1 MIKTILKSF
10 TAGVFAVLL
19 SVSSGF
25 AQQADKDKAALIE
38 KLKKDYPLQTCVVS
52 GDKLEK
58 SEMGDPVDYLH
69 EEKDKA
75 PRLVRFCCKGCLKS
89 FRKDPAK
96 YLKMID
102 EAAAKKAA
110 GGAPSTPAPQAPADG
125 HSGHQH

>member
-1 MIKTILKSF
+1 MIKTLLKASI
-10 TAGVFAVLL
+10 AGVFAALL
-19 SVSSGF
+19 SVSTGF
-25 AQQADKDKAALIE
+25 AQQADKDKAELIE

-58 SEMGDPVDYLH
+58 SAMGDPVDYLY

-75 PRLVRFCCKGCLKS
+75 PRLVRFCCKGCIKS
-89 FRKDPAK
+89 FKKDPAK

-110 GGAPSTPAPQAPADG
+110 GGGQAASAPQTPADG